1 MRRTLHAFLL
11 VFAFLFAQ
19 AGVAAHAASHMAE
32 SPAHDHGL
40 PSEAGCDLCVGY
52 AQLGAG
58 VPLSQPP
65 SLPLCSAK
73 HERPVAST
81 ALPVAQ
87 AVFYALA
94 RAPPVFS

>member
-1 MRRTLHAFLL
+1 MRRTLHTLLL

-19 AGVAAHAASHMAE
+19 AGMATHAASHMAH

-65 SLPLCSAK
+65 SLPVCSAQYQ
-73 HERPVAST
+73 RPVASR

-87 AVFYALA
+87 AFFYALA